1 MDPMLKENFKY
12 FIDNYDFD
20 MLYEWI
26 ANADWVVVFTNPYVL
41 VPLLIVVGMMFY
53 PKTSAFGQTLLIVI
67 PCIGYLFVTF
77 VVLKNDIISNIG
89 PFVMAGFAFFGIV
102 GTLLYTQLLKD

>member
-1 MDPMLKENFKY
+1 MLKENLEY

-20 MLYEWI
+20 MLVEWI
-26 ANADWVVVFTNPYVL
+26 SNADWVVVFTNPYVL
-41 VPLLIVVGMMFY
+41 APIIILVALMLHPQ
-53 PKTSAFGQTLLIVI
+53 TTAFGQSAMIAI
-67 PCIGYLFVTF
+67 PAIGYLFVTF
-77 VVLKNDIISNIG
+77 VILKNDIISNIG